1 MSSTIKVNNIQ
12 NLAGDDSGI
21 DLSTNDQIILKTAN
35 TTAITVDSSQNTK
48 IASNL
53 DVGTIRATNG
63 TSAMTI
69 NSSGLILPRIPILSL
84 NATNTDQA
92 ISAGTTTKV
101 EWETVQVDTLSGW
114 DSTNNRYTPTVAG
127 FYLVGGVIR
136 VQMVI
141 VETIVMR
148 IKKNGATDSEDIE
161 NSLVHQF
168 NGPNSDIFDN
178 GSYPIPTGLMQMNG
192 SSDYLEV
199 FFSSE
204 EACTIHDSPTF
215 KSHFFAQLVHAT

>member
-53 DVGTIRATNG
+53 DVGT
-63 TSAMTI
+63 
-69 NSSGLILPRIPILSL
+69 ILSL